1 MSQRNLHSRIT
12 TESIRRRNR
21 GELTQASTQHEKTA
35 PNTERRDASS
45 WGHENRSIDADR
57 RRGLTE
63 GHRPTGA
70 RAALDD
76 AVATKDGHELRAAAD
91 EETARGWTGLQHLRL
106 WIVRA
111 GDAHPLTIGAVPA
124 LLSDVGRPAVARR
137 LLVEPVNGPE
147 PAASPAP
154 LGRDGRGG
162 WWRRGLDA
170 TAGGGASQRDSKNK
184 NRSRDH
190 DVTLVLPLRGNKPRF
205 SWPQNAGCGLY
216 GACGIDPR
224 DSLRWSPSPA
234 WVVTALQEASKPRR
248 SGRHSSARPRRF

>member
-91 EETARGWTGLQHLRL
+91 EETARGWTGLQHLLLRCF
-106 WIVRA
+106 RA
-111 GDAHPLTIGAVPA
+111 DDAHPLAVDAVTAPLA
-124 LLSDVGRPAVARR
+124 GVGRPAVARR
-137 LLVEPVNGPE
+137 LVVEPMNAPQPTAG
-147 PAASPAP
+147 PAP
-154 LGRDGRGG
+154 LGRDGRGCG
-162 WWRRGLDA
+162 RRRDSGGRRGLG
-170 TAGGGASQRDSKNK
+170 TASGAGAGQGDSKHE
-184 NRSRDH
+184 NRTQSH
-190 DVTLVLPLRGNKPRF
+190 KFTLVATVFR
-205 SWPQNAGCGLY
+205 
-216 GACGIDPR
+216 
-224 DSLRWSPSPA
+224 
-234 WVVTALQEASKPRR
+234 SKERK
-248 SGRHSSARPRRF
+248 